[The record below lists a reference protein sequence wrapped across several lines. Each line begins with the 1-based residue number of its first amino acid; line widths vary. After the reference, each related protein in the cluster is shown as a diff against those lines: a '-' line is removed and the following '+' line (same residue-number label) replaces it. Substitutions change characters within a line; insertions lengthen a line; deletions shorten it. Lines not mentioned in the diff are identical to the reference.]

1 MSLRH
6 LRLATRKTRG
16 PGASGGKGDRN
27 SLYAAAEVIQDK
39 GRKMIEIRSG
49 LGSAQRACMKGKT
62 MKAFSFSLIVLY
74 LFGVANFA
82 AGFAAEGLGLPQTQS
97 GGGVTVKV
105 TYLAQTEH
113 ESKFSVVLD
122 THSVNL
128 DVYDFKALSLMRDD
142 TGLAMQPTGAESK
155 GSGHHR
161 EVVLTFPRPSLG
173 RKWLELVIK
182 DIAGVKERTFRWDRK

>member
-1 MSLRH
+1 M
-6 LRLATRKTRG
+6 G
-16 PGASGGKGDRN
+16 PRMGGKAVN
-27 SLYAAAEVIQDK
+27 
-39 GRKMIEIRSG
+39 
-49 LGSAQRACMKGKT
+49 T
-62 MKAFSFSLIVLY
+62 FSLSLVVLC
-74 LFGVANFA
+74 LVGVVNLA
-82 AGFAAEGLGLPQTQS
+82 AGVAAEGLGVPQTQS

-105 TYLAQTEH
+105 TYLAQTDH

-128 DVYDFKALSLMRDD
+128 DAYELKALSLMRDD
-142 TGLAMQPTGAESK
+142 TGLAMQATGAESK

-161 EVVLTFPRPSLG
+161 EVVLTFPRPSLD